1 MTTISSELQTLKAK
15 HRVTWAAGDYAVV
28 ADRLVHEI
36 GPRLVAR
43 AGVSR
48 ESEVLDV
55 ACGTGNATIPAAAAG
70 ACVTGL
76 DLVPDLLQTAR
87 ERAGELEIEWLEGD
101 AEDLPFADE
110 RFDVVLSAIGIQFAP
125 RHEVVA
131 AELARVCRFGGT
143 VGLANWTPEGY
154 IGRFFKTLAPYMPAL
169 PEGASGPPLWGSP
182 DHIDALFG
190 DAFAFEYERQTVD
203 FVHDTPASFVD
214 FMATEYGPLVKAREA
229 LGERWAELRRDLIAL
244 SEATNTDEDGFLVA
258 SEYLVAV
265 GRKAIA
271 PAGSE

>member
-1 MTTISSELQTLKAK
+1 MTTLTAELQTLKNK

-28 ADRLVHEI
+28 ADRLVPEI

-43 AGVSR
+43 IGIGP

-70 ACVTGL
+70 ARVTGL
-76 DLVPDLLQTAR
+76 DLVPGLLETAR
-87 ERAGELEIEWLEGD
+87 DRAGDLDVEWLEGD

-110 RFDVVLSAIGIQFAP
+110 RFDAVISAIGIQFAP
-125 RHEVVA
+125 RHDVVA
-131 AELARVCRFGGT
+131 AELARVCRSGGMI
-143 VGLANWTPEGY
+143 GLANWTPEGY

-182 DHIDALFG
+182 DHVTALFG
-190 DAFAFEYERQTVD
+190 NGFTFEFERDSVD

-214 FMATEYGPLVKAREA
+214 FMAAEYGPLVKAREA
-229 LGERWAELRRDLIAL
+229 LGDRWADLRRDLIAL
-244 SEATNTDEDGFLVA
+244 SEAMNEDEDGFKVA
-258 SEYLVAV
+258 SEFLVVA
-265 GRKAIA
+265 GRKA
-271 PAGSE
+271 